1 MGKRLLPSV
10 AFSIS
15 IILFIALVFGCEA
28 NRSSSEYVLTGNW
41 ESAHVDD
48 RFVEASSRKA
58 SSRSEVLETSVGPV
72 SSTSE
77 SRILP
82 KAVIVRYDENIPKS
96 RELATSIGK
105 YGKEVPRA
113 EGVGFDFSRIEI
125 PADETTGM
133 EEIINY
139 YEQLPGVS
147 YVEEDHRVSIQAS
160 VVVNDPGYPLQ
171 WNLQQ
176 LGMPDAWGI
185 TTGNSS
191 VVVAIIDTGIAEDI
205 SDFAGTTFVD
215 GWNFVGNNDNT
226 YDDNGHGTHVSG
238 TVAQT
243 TNNSHGTAGMAY
255 GVALMP
261 IKVLDGNGE
270 GYSSDF
276 AAGIIRAA
284 DSGADIINLSLAG
297 GAFNQAAYDAIRY
310 AYEVKGVAIFAS
322 SGNSDVATV
331 DYPAAYGEYVIAV
344 GATDRNKARAYYSNY
359 GSMLDI
365 VAPGG
370 DISIDP
376 SGGILQQT
384 VLGGDPSTEN
394 FYYYQGTSMAA
405 SHASALGALLLSR
418 NPLLSPA
425 EIFTAITTTAEDLGT
440 AGKDEYYG
448 YGLINPVAALESV
461 AGDLITYTV
470 SDSINIIYDEAE
482 NHYAQWYFQV
492 ASGEIH
498 LTLSSTS
505 SSVTMT
511 LYDPEGVEI
520 ESTVEA
526 PEQEIVHDIGESG
539 GEFSVVV
546 H

>member
-297 GAFNQAAYDAIRY
+297 GAFNQTAYDAIRY

>member
-1 MGKRLLPSV
+1 MSKRLLLSLAITIAV
-10 AFSIS
+10 LFFLVIFIS
-15 IILFIALVFGCEA
+15 CDTQVTY
-28 NRSSSEYVLTGNW
+28 SEYWLAGNW
-41 ESAHVDD
+41 ESPNEYD
-48 RFVEASSRKA
+48 FFSEASSRV
-58 SSRSEVLETSVGPV
+58 SRAGSEVFETKVGPL
-72 SSTSE
+72 SSTSIAG
-77 SRILP
+77 ILP
-82 KAVIVRYDENIPKS
+82 KAVIVRYDENIPKT
-96 RELATSIGK
+96 REMANSIGK
-105 YGKEVPRA
+105 YGKEVSRA

-133 EEIINY
+133 KEIMDY
-139 YEQLPGVS
+139 YERLPGVS
-147 YVEEDHRVSIQAS
+147 YVEEDHRVSTQAF

-176 LGMPDAWGI
+176 LGMPEAWGI

-205 SDFAGTTFVD
+205 SDFTGTSFVH

-243 TNNSHGTAGMAY
+243 TNNRHGTAGMAY
-255 GVALMP
+255 GVTLMP

-270 GYSSDF
+270 GFSSDF

-284 DSGADIINLSLAG
+284 DSGVDIINLSLAG
-297 GAFNQAAYDAIRY
+297 GEFNQTTYDAIRY
-310 AYEVKGVAIFAS
+310 AYEVKGVTIFAS
-322 SGNSDVATV
+322 SGNSDAAAVS
-331 DYPAAYGEYVIAV
+331 YPAAYGEYVIAV
-344 GATDRNKARAYYSNY
+344 GATDRYNDRAYYSNY

-370 DISIDP
+370 DIRIDS

-405 SHASALGALLLSR
+405 PHASALGALLLSR

-440 AGKDEYYG
+440 SGKDEYYG
-448 YGLINPVAALESV
+448 FGLINPVAALESV
-461 AGDLITYTV
+461 EGDLITYTV
-470 SDSINIIYDEAE
+470 SDSINIIFDEAE

-505 SSVTMT
+505 SLITMT

-520 ESTVEA
+520 ESTVGTSG
-526 PEQEIVHDIGESG
+526 QEIVHDIGESG

>member
-1 MGKRLLPSV
+1 MRNRLLISV
-10 AFSIS
+10 AITIVVFIFLVIFIS
-15 IILFIALVFGCEA
+15 CDAQA
-28 NRSSSEYVLTGNW
+28 TYSEYSLAGSW
-41 ESAHVDD
+41 ESTDEYD
-48 RFVEASSRKA
+48 YFSEASSRVA
-58 SSRSEVLETSVGPV
+58 RAESEVFETMVGPI
-72 SSTSE
+72 SSSGISGT
-77 SRILP
+77 LP
-82 KAVIVRYDENIPKS
+82 KAIIIRYDESMPKS

-147 YVEEDHRVSIQAS
+147 YVEEDHRVSIQAA

-191 VVVAIIDTGIAEDI
+191 VVVAIIDTGIAEGI

-297 GAFNQAAYDAIRY
+297 GAFNQTAYDAIRY

-322 SGNSDVATV
+322 SGNSDAATV

-344 GATDRNKARAYYSNY
+344 GATDRNNERAYYSNY

-384 VLGGDPSTEN
+384 VLSGDPSTEN

-405 SHASALGALLLSR
+405 PHASALGALLLSR

-448 YGLINPVAALESV
+448 YGLIDPVAALESV
-461 AGDLITYTV
+461 SSGISAYPV
-470 SDSINIIYDEAE
+470 SDSINIQYDESE
-482 NHYAQWYFQV
+482 YHYSQWFFNA
-492 ASGEIH
+492 ASGDIH
-498 LTLSSTS
+498 LTLSSPGF
-505 SSVTMT
+505 SVTMT

-520 ESTVEA
+520 KSTVEA
-526 PEQEIVHDIGESG
+526 PEQEIIHNIGASG

-546 H
+546 Q

>member
-1 MGKRLLPSV
+1 
-10 AFSIS
+10 
-15 IILFIALVFGCEA
+15 
-28 NRSSSEYVLTGNW
+28 
-41 ESAHVDD
+41 
-48 RFVEASSRKA
+48 
-58 SSRSEVLETSVGPV
+58 
-72 SSTSE
+72 
-77 SRILP
+77 
-82 KAVIVRYDENIPKS
+82 
-96 RELATSIGK
+96 
-105 YGKEVPRA
+105 
-113 EGVGFDFSRIEI
+113 
-125 PADETTGM
+125 
-133 EEIINY
+133 
-139 YEQLPGVS
+139 
-147 YVEEDHRVSIQAS
+147 
-160 VVVNDPGYPLQ
+160 
-171 WNLQQ
+171 
-176 LGMPDAWGI
+176 MPDAWGI

-191 VVVAIIDTGIAEDI
+191 VVVAIIDTGIAEEI

-261 IKVLDGNGE
+261 IKVLDSNGE

-297 GAFNQAAYDAIRY
+297 GAFNQTAHDAIRY
-310 AYEVKGVAIFAS
+310 AYKVKGVAIFAS
-322 SGNSDVATV
+322 SGNSDAASV

-344 GATDRNKARAYYSNY
+344 GATDRNEERAYYSNY

-370 DISIDP
+370 DISLEP
-376 SGGILQQT
+376 GGGILQQT

-394 FYYYQGTSMAA
+394 FYFFQGTSMAA
-405 SHASALGALLLSR
+405 PHASALGALLLSR

-425 EIFTAITTTAEDLGT
+425 ELFTAITTTAEDLG
-440 AGKDEYYG
+440 AIGKDEYYG

-461 AGDLITYTV
+461 SSGIPAYPV
-470 SDSINIIYDEAE
+470 SDSINIRYDESE
-482 NHYAQWYFQV
+482 NHYAQWFIN
-492 ASGEIH
+492 AAAGDIH
-498 LTLSSTS
+498 LTLSSIS

-520 ESTVEA
+520 ISTVEA
-526 PEQEIVHDIGESG
+526 PEQEIIHNIGTSG

-546 H
+546 Q

>member
-297 GAFNQAAYDAIRY
+297 GAFNQTVYDAIRY

-322 SGNSDVATV
+322 SGNSDAATV

-344 GATDRNKARAYYSNY
+344 GATDRNNERAYYSNY

>member
-1 MGKRLLPSV
+1 ML
-10 AFSIS
+10 I
-15 IILFIALVFGCEA
+15 VFGCDA
-28 NRSSSEYVLTGNW
+28 QATYSEYSLAGSW
-41 ESAHVDD
+41 ESTNEYDY
-48 RFVEASSRKA
+48 FSEASSRVA
-58 SSRSEVLETSVGPV
+58 RAESAVFETHVGPI
-72 SSTSE
+72 SSSSILGT
-77 SRILP
+77 LP
-82 KAVIVRYDENIPKS
+82 KAVIIRYDESMPKS

-297 GAFNQAAYDAIRY
+297 GAFNQTAYDAIRY

-322 SGNSDVATV
+322 SGNSDAATV

-405 SHASALGALLLSR
+405 PHASALGALLLSR

-425 EIFTAITTTAEDLGT
+425 EILTAIATTAEDLGT

-448 YGLINPVAALESV
+448 YGLISPVAALESV
-461 AGDLITYTV
+461 SSGISAYPV
-470 SDSINIIYDEAE
+470 SDSINIQYVESE
-482 NHYAQWYFQV
+482 NHYAQWFFNA
-492 ASGEIH
+492 ASGDIH
-498 LTLSSTS
+498 LTLSSSS

-520 ESTVEA
+520 KSTVEA
-526 PEQEIVHDIGESG
+526 PEQEIIHNIGASG

-546 H
+546 Q